1 MNGVQSGMVSFII
14 ATFNGEKYLE
24 ETVRSA
30 LNQLNVDVEIII
42 IDDGS
47 SDNSFLVAQELMKA
61 DERIVSLKN
70 DRNLG
75 FCRTVNKGI
84 GIAKGSHIVILD
96 QDDLLDKRHCES
108 NLKLF
113 DSETSLV
120 FNDYYL
126 IDGNGKIFDTGRHC
140 LHREIHTEDFI
151 TGNKIPVPGL
161 MIDKERLLLVG
172 GYPELIDFPNYGEY
186 HTWIRMSEVGKIKFN
201 AGSIAFYRRHDTNM
215 TNSFT
220 DVSTIKKL
228 ARYSCVCKKQLLKAK
243 RLTLRDKSRVLIS
256 LMKDC
261 KKIVFA

>member
-1 MNGVQSGMVSFII
+1 MNRVQSGMVSFII

-30 LNQLNVDVEIII
+30 LNQLNVEVEIII
-42 IDDGS
+42 IDDCS
-47 SDNSFLVAQELMKA
+47 SDNSFLVAQELMKTE
-61 DERIVSLKN
+61 DRIVSLKN

-84 GIAKGSHIVILD
+84 GIAKGSHIVVLD

-126 IDGNGKIFDTGRHC
+126 IDGNGKIFDMGCHC
-140 LHREIHTEDFI
+140 LHREIHIEDFI

-172 GYPELIDFPNYGEY
+172 GYPELSDFPNYGEY

-201 AGSIAFYRRHDTNM
+201 ADSIAFYRRHDTNM

-243 RLTLRDKSRVLIS
+243 RLTFRDKSRVLIS
-256 LMKDC
+256 LAKDC
-261 KKIVFA
+261 KKIIFA

>member
-1 MNGVQSGMVSFII
+1 MNSIQSGMVSFII
-14 ATFNGEKYLE
+14 ATVNGEKYLE

-47 SDNSFLVAQELMKA
+47 SDNSFLVAQELMKT
-61 DERIVSLKN
+61 DKRIVSLKN

-84 GIAKGSHIVILD
+84 GIAKGSHIVVLD
-96 QDDLLDKRHCES
+96 QDDLLDKRHCER

-126 IDGNGKIFDTGRHC
+126 IDGNGKIFDTGCHC

-172 GYPELIDFPNYGEY
+172 GYPELSDFPNYGEY

-201 AGSIAFYRRHDTNM
+201 ADSIAFYRRHDTNM

-243 RLTLRDKSRVLIS
+243 RLTFRDKCRVLIS
-256 LMKDC
+256 LAKDC
-261 KKIVFA
+261 KKIMFA